1 MPLSPPSESPI
12 ERYTRGVIRWR
23 WPVLLAS
30 LALAIGSGMG
40 IVHLKFIDEYRVFF
54 GPDNPQLLAFDAVE
68 NIYTKNDN
76 IFFIVEPP
84 GDHDDAF
91 SPETLAIVEH
101 LTEEAWR
108 KADKTKFKLIERP
121 GDFQSFIMDLNG
133 NPITNQSFT
142 KGRPRSIPNLGKN
155 VNPETFEIC
164 WSCQANRLTV
174 A

>member
-23 WPVLLAS
+23 WPVLLTS

-108 KADKTKFKLIERP
+108 IPFAIRVDSVSNFQYSWAEADDLIVE
-121 GDFQSFIMDLNG
+121 D
-133 NPITNQSFT
+133 
-142 KGRPRSIPNLGKN
+142 
-155 VNPETFEIC
+155 
-164 WSCQANRLTV
+164 
-174 A
+174 